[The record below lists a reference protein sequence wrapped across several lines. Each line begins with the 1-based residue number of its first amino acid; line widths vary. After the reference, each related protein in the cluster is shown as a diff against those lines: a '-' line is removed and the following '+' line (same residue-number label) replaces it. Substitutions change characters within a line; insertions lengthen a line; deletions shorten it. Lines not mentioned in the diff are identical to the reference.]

1 MDKYVVPVP
10 PGENSRPSSRPR
22 WKRSALELDG
32 RISSRH
38 RHEAS
43 RLLLDSYAEIRAFDH
58 NYSTRSDSCP
68 THMARMA
75 NAFNQETSIS
85 YAREGIS
92 GLEFDMKGF
101 YLASVTKSG
110 CLTVHDF
117 ETLYCTTYGPASSLL
132 EDEVK
137 PLLHIST
144 YLPLN
149 AVRWNP
155 ANQDEVACASRQ
167 SDKIMLFDIGYI
179 SSEPI
184 EVFEKGKS
192 KSSRHNCALYNG
204 LSDVAFASSDK
215 SRLLAAGLD
224 GAIYIWDRRQSNLPC
239 LELTSNS
246 QSQINSIVL
255 DLEDR
260 IVFGAS
266 KHGTIYA
273 WDLRGGRASF
283 AFQSHNEVYY
293 PLLTSMKLSSL
304 LEKITSLKA
313 QSNITSKEIHSISF
327 NPSCSYQLAF
337 HLDDGWSGVLN
348 IGSLS
353 VTHMHCPPPPWLDG
367 MELSA
372 SPSNLRRP
380 SWLPTCSIYAVGSSS
395 GNGIYLLDFYPDTSS
410 ACHVDFEEDVH
421 CISEESRG
429 AVQNKFV
436 PVSQN
441 ILACASH
448 PCNST
453 IIAGTKQSSLLMV
466 SQKCHA
472 LED

>member
-1 MDKYVVPVP
+1 MDNYVVPVP
-10 PGENSRPSSRPR
+10 PRENSRPLPSGRPG
-22 WKRSALELDG
+22 WKRSAPELDG
-32 RISSRH
+32 RISSRY

-43 RLLLDSYAEIRAFDH
+43 QLLLDSYAEIRAFDH
-58 NYSTRSDSCP
+58 NYSNGSDSCP

-85 YAREGIS
+85 YAREGVL
-92 GLEFDMKGF
+92 GLEFDMKGI
-101 YLASVTKSG
+101 YLASVTRSG

-117 ETLYCTTYGPASSLL
+117 ETLYCIAYGPASSLL
-132 EDEVK
+132 ADEVK

-144 YLPLN
+144 CLPLN
-149 AVRWNP
+149 VVRWNP

-167 SDKIMLFDIGYI
+167 DDKIMLFDIGYI
-179 SSEPI
+179 SSEPV
-184 EVFEKGKS
+184 EVFAKGKS
-192 KSSRHNCALYNG
+192 KFSRHSCELYNG
-204 LSDVAFASSDK
+204 LSDIAFASADK
-215 SRLLAAGLD
+215 SRLLASGLD
-224 GAIYIWDRRQSNLPC
+224 GAIYIWDRRLSNLPC
-239 LELTSNS
+239 LELTTNS

-293 PLLTSMKLSSL
+293 PLLTSVKLPSL
-304 LEKITSLKA
+304 LGKITSLKA
-313 QSNITSKEIHSISF
+313 QSNITPKEIHSISF

-353 VTHMHCPPPPWLDG
+353 VTHVHCPPAWLDG
-367 MELSA
+367 VGMST
-372 SPSNLRRP
+372 SPNLRRP
-380 SWLPTCSIYAVGSSS
+380 SWLPACSIYAVGSSS
-395 GNGIYLLDFYPDTSS
+395 GHGIYLLDFYPDTSS
-410 ACHVDFEEDVH
+410 ACHVDFEDVQ
-421 CISEESRG
+421 CISGESRG
-429 AVQNKFV
+429 TVQNKFV
-436 PVSQN
+436 PLSQN
-441 ILACASH
+441 VLSCAAH
-448 PCNST
+448 PCNGT
-453 IIAGTKQSSLLMV
+453 IIAGTKQSSLLV
-466 SQKCHA
+466 ISQKSHT